1 MVPINFPTGLAIILA
16 VTSLSCN
23 NNCELIDDQG
33 TPALGSAQM
42 KEKLIV
48 RMEGFGVRW
57 KTVNQTNKLIC

>member
-1 MVPINFPTGLAIILA
+1 MVPINFPTGLTIILA
-16 VTSLSCN
+16 VTSLS
-23 NNCELIDDQG
+23 CELIDDQG